1 MLKNP
6 LLTELAQIVCCS
18 HYHQEKDDVMI
29 EVSSMEY
36 HFWQLMV
43 LVALGLGYVWG
54 RENGIKKEKFDAENR
69 RKRSKE

>member
-1 MLKNP
+1 
-6 LLTELAQIVCCS
+6 
-18 HYHQEKDDVMI
+18 MI